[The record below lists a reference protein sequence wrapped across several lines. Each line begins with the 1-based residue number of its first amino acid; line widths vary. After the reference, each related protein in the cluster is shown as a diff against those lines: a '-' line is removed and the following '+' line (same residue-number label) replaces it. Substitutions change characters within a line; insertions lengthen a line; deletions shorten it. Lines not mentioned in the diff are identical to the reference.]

1 MKYLYIAL
9 GCLCLALGAIG
20 TVLPILP
27 TTPFLLATCF
37 FFAKSSSRL
46 NDWFLSTKLYQNNF
60 KSLREQGAMTKK
72 TKIRVML
79 TVTLLMGISFVM
91 MHQVLVGRIVLGIVW
106 LLHLYIFLF
115 RIRTLED
122 SSEQ

>member
-37 FFAKSSSRL
+37 FFAKISSRL

-79 TVTLLMGISFVM
+79 TVTLLMGIGFVM